1 LISSYPSNMNV
12 RVKLMGTLPTH
23 YSGSYSASGIE
34 VALPDGACIADLV
47 EKMGISKLRV
57 GLATINGKLVH
68 AQDTIP
74 AGAAVKFFH
83 KIAGG

>member
-1 LISSYPSNMNV
+1 MNV

-23 YSGSYSASGIE
+23 YSGSYTASGIDVE
-34 VALPDGACIADLV
+34 LPHGACVADLV
-47 EKMGISKLRV
+47 EKMGISKSRV
-57 GLATINGKLVH
+57 GLATINGRLAH
-68 AQDTIP
+68 AQNTIP

>member
-1 LISSYPSNMNV
+1 MIFSDPSNMNV

-23 YSGSYSASGIE
+23 YSGNYAASGID

-47 EKMGISKLRV
+47 EKMGISKSRV
-57 GLATINGKLVH
+57 GLATINGKLAH

-74 AGAAVKFFH
+74 AGATVKFFH